1 MTAHLFLNMDLPPP
15 PTPQRRNTIP
25 MDDNKMEGA
34 LSWIE
39 KCIAIISTLSY
50 SNVAAALMLLRL
62 IRPTASFF
70 TVLAVDFSRLAVVIL
85 RIVARYAEIAAGFL
99 ESVNEKHLRRDPTS
113 CCSLNDD
120 NDNDDEFPTLDNY
133 SKVDTGKQPSTPPLR
148 NHESSLPSEMNRKVT
163 SVRDVNVSVQKK
175 QKKKTKPDTK
185 KALGRAKILQLR
197 EKRLKMGLKVANKAD
212 AC

>member
-1 MTAHLFLNMDLPPP
+1 MMDPPPP

-25 MDDNKMEGA
+25 MDDTKMEVA

-70 TVLAVDFSRLAVVIL
+70 VVLAVDFSRLAVVLL
-85 RIVARYAEIAAGFL
+85 RIVARYAEIAAGVL

-113 CCSLNDD
+113 SLNDD
-120 NDNDDEFPTLDNY
+120 NDDDEVPTLDNY
-133 SKVDTGKQPSTPPLR
+133 SKVDAEKQPPSTPSRNR
-148 NHESSLPSEMNRKVT
+148 NHEPSLPSEMNRKVT
-163 SVRDVNVSVQKK
+163 NVSDVNVSVQKK
-175 QKKKTKPDTK
+175 MKPDTK

-197 EKRLKMGLKVANKAD
+197 EKRLKMGLKVASKTD

>member
-1 MTAHLFLNMDLPPP
+1 MDLPPP

-25 MDDNKMEGA
+25 MDDNKMDVA

-113 CCSLNDD
+113 CSLNDD
-120 NDNDDEFPTLDNY
+120 NDNDDEFPTFDNY

-163 SVRDVNVSVQKK
+163 SDSNVNVSVQKK